1 MLMKKK
7 TCKHVQF
14 RSGLNMLNF
23 WQQKKRPKNGPNL
36 LNFGTKKMGKKR
48 AGACLPFSKIGL
60 KLLNIDKVGL
70 GHA

>member
-1 MLMKKK
+1 
-7 TCKHVQF
+7 
-14 RSGLNMLNF
+14 MLNF
-23 WQQKKRPKNGPNL
+23 WQKRPKMAQICL
-36 LNFGTKKMGKKR
+36 TLAHKKMGQKR